1 MMKTSKTNAEWCNT
15 TLPVKEYIMLIDN
28 PYTAGEIICADRKR
42 DLYLVRT
49 DNDVVF
55 ESWASSTKHPDFIYH
70 FNEWNNKSAYIDKD
84 YQIYQWLLFI
94 ASDVLFPFHAK
105 QIAQFANE
113 VYRIFNE

>member
-1 MMKTSKTNAEWCNT
+1 
-15 TLPVKEYIMLIDN
+15 MLIDD
-28 PYTAGEIICADRKR
+28 PYTQGNIIYADRKN
-42 DLYLVRT
+42 DFFLIRT

-70 FNEWNNKSAYIDKD
+70 FNKWNNKSAYIDKD